1 MRIILKNHFENA
13 FEALRANR
21 LRTFLTI
28 MGAVIGT
35 ASITIVLSLASGA
48 NSFFDQQIVTAHES
62 VALIRPNNKFDS
74 GIVLTKA
81 QTLPSVS
88 TLTEKDAQD
97 IDNIP
102 NTITAPMSVLHTGIK
117 AKDGAVDGQ
126 HALLVG
132 TTPDL
137 QFAAELDILD
147 GQFFNN
153 NTSTSGVVVGKQLA
167 IDVYGTEHALG
178 NLMEIR
184 GQTFMV
190 MGILKEPDQTVKYAG
205 VDFDRAAIVTTTA
218 MKQFTQ
224 GVLQIQQIML
234 RVDDPSQVE
243 VVAKSAEEILANN
256 HLGEQDFVVITGD
269 GLITSNDEFFT
280 QLTHVVTIIAGV
292 ALFVGGV
299 GIMNIMLVN
308 VAERNREVGIR
319 KAIGASSGHIINQ
332 FLIESTVIGLIGG
345 IFGYGLGVGIA
356 FLIGIYLPFLPVI
369 EWQVTVLS
377 IGLATVTGIVFG
389 IYPALRAARKDPII
403 ALRQ

>member
-21 LRTFLTI
+21 LRTFLTVA
-28 MGAVIGT
+28 GAVIGT
-35 ASITIVLSLASGA
+35 ASITTVLSLANGA
-48 NSFFDQQIVTAHES
+48 NNFFAEQITTAHDS
-62 VALIRPNNKFDS
+62 VALIRPNDQFDS
-74 GIVLTKA
+74 GVILTKA
-81 QTLPSVS
+81 QTLPPVS

-97 IDNIP
+97 IDSIP
-102 NTITAPMSVLHTGIK
+102 NAITAPMSVLHTGIK
-117 AKDGAVDGQ
+117 TKDGAVDGR

-132 TTPDL
+132 TTLNLPSTVK
-137 QFAAELDILD
+137 LDILD
-147 GQFFNN
+147 GQFFDN
-153 NTSTSGVVVGKQLA
+153 NTSTSGVVIGKQLA

-190 MGILKEPDQTVKYAG
+190 MGILKEPDQTVKYTG
-205 VDFDRAAIVTTTA
+205 VDFDKAAIITTTA

-234 RVDDPSQVE
+234 RTEDPSLLE
-243 VVAKSAEEILANN
+243 AAAEDAGEILTNN
-256 HLGEQDFVVITGD
+256 HLGEQDFTVITGAKLVALD
-269 GLITSNDEFFT
+269 NELFT
-280 QLTHVVTIIAGV
+280 QLTYAVAIVAGV

-319 KAIGASSGHIINQ
+319 KAIGASSGHVINQ
-332 FLIESTVIGLIGG
+332 FLIESTIIGLTGG
-345 IFGYGLGVGIA
+345 VLGYGLGVGVA

-369 EWQVTVLS
+369 EWQVAALS
-377 IGLATVTGIVFG
+377 IGLATGTGIVFG
-389 IYPALRAARKDPII
+389 LYPALRAARKDPIT